1 MIQRTSVTVHDVARL
16 AGVSTASVSRALS
29 GRRRVSADVAER
41 VRSAAD
47 ELGYQVNTVGRS
59 LRRQSTET
67 VGLVV
72 ADITNLFFPSLTK
85 ALEDAFAQ
93 QGLGLLL
100 ADAGD
105 DVTRER
111 EAVARLLARQVDAL
125 LITPVSRW
133 QSRRT
138 IDEANLRTTVVQLDR
153 HASNKA
159 HYVGMDNGRAVSDV
173 LAHLTELGRTS
184 PVFIGSDPHISTTW
198 ERQRAFSRLAP
209 HGDRVLTGDFS
220 LDWGRTATIEAL
232 RRWPDADALFCAD
245 DLIAVGA
252 AEQLRTMGHPLPG
265 PVAVVG
271 FDDTLLVRLHTP
283 PVSSVRQPLAEMAAA
298 AVELAAAPA
307 DTPVQLRLF
316 PGTLQAR
323 PSTSP

>member
-1 MIQRTSVTVHDVARL
+1 MTVHDVARL
-16 AGVSTASVSRALS
+16 AGVSTASVSRVLS
-29 GRRRVSADVAER
+29 GRRTVGADVDER
-41 VRSAAD
+41 VRSAAA
-47 ELGYQVNTVGRS
+47 ELGYQVNAVGRS

-67 VGLVV
+67 VGLVI

-85 ALEDAFAQ
+85 ALEDAFAH

-100 ADAGD
+100 ADAAND
-105 DVTRER
+105 IARER
-111 EAVARLLARQVDAL
+111 DAVSRLLARQVDAL
-125 LITPVSRW
+125 LITPVSRL

-138 IDEANLRTTVVQLDR
+138 IDEANQRTTVVQLDR
-153 HASNKA
+153 RASTKA
-159 HYVGMDNGRAVSDV
+159 HYVGMDNSQAVSDV
-173 LAHLTELGRTS
+173 LAHLAELGRMS

-209 HGDRVLTGDFS
+209 TGDRVLTGDFS

-232 RRWPDADALFCAD
+232 ERWPDTDALFCAD

-252 AEQLRTMGHPLPG
+252 VEQLRAMGHRLPG

-298 AVELAAAPA
+298 AVELAVSTANLA
-307 DTPVQLRLF
+307 VQRRLF

-323 PSTSP
+323 PSTAP